1 MACLSFIEQNS
12 DFMKIKYFIQLALLV
27 FLFGSCQKDSSV
39 INENQNPSNII
50 PNSPL
55 ANLLSRTSQNPTS
68 FDNVIDT
75 TSCFR
80 VQLPVSI
87 NVDTQ
92 NITVSTQDD
101 YQLVQDAIDA
111 NANDDD
117 IVHFYFPIT
126 IQYQNFTTQVIS
138 NANQLHD
145 AIEACGEDDGFDE
158 IDCIAINYPI
168 SINIY
173 DSNNQVANTLTMQSN
188 MQLFNFITTLSNGI
202 IAAIVYPI
210 SVTNSNGQSVVIN
223 SNAAL
228 ETFIDNAID
237 DCDDSGGGSNPTFTA
252 TITSGT
258 WYVSYFFKDQ
268 DETSD
273 YTGYHF
279 TFMNNGTINVIKNA
293 SNSNGLWST
302 YTNSGQ
308 DEMNLNFENSNLNEL
323 NEDWVI
329 IEYSATTIHL
339 KHLSGGGSE
348 IRYLYFSKN

>member
-1 MACLSFIEQNS
+1 
-12 DFMKIKYFIQLALLV
+12 MKIKHFIQLALLA

-87 NVDTQ
+87 NVNTQ
-92 NITVSTQDD
+92 DITVTNQDD
-101 YQLVQDAIDA
+101 YQLVQNAIDA
-111 NANDDD
+111 NSNDDD

-138 NANQLHD
+138 NSDQLHD
-145 AIEACGEDDGFDE
+145 AIESCSEDDGFDE

-173 DSNNQVANTLTMQSN
+173 DSNNQVANTISIQSN
-188 MQLFNFITTLSNGI
+188 SQLFNFITTLSNGI

-210 SVTNSNGQSVVIN
+210 SVTNSNGQNTVIN

-228 ETFIDNAID
+228 ETFIDNSID
-237 DCDDSGGGSNPTFTA
+237 ECDDSGGGSNTTFAT
-252 TITSGT
+252 TITSGS
-258 WYVSYFFKDQ
+258 WHVSYFYKDQ
-268 DETSD
+268 DETVE

-279 TFMNNGTINVIKNA
+279 TFINNGTINVIKNTN
-293 SNSNGLWST
+293 NSIGSWST
-302 YTNSGQ
+302 YTDSGQ
-308 DEMNLNFENSNLNEL
+308 NKINLSFDDSNLDEL
-323 NEDWVI
+323 DEDWVI
-329 IEYSATTIHL
+329 IEYSATTIRL